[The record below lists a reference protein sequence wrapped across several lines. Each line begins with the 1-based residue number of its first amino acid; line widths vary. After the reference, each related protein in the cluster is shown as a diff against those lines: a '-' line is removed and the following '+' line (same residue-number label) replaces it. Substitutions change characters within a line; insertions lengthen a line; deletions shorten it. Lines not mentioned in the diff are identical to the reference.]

1 MMTVTDAQA
10 CLSELVD
17 RVQAGEEVTLT
28 QDGQPVAVLIRP
40 DGHRIRRRSV
50 RDGEHLVKHPKQEDR
65 TQLLDEELSIE
76 REEDLERAI
85 RIELDKR

>member
-1 MMTVTDAQA
+1 MTVTDAQA
-10 CLSELVD
+10 RLPELVD
-17 RVQAGEEVTLT
+17 RVKTGEEVTLT
-28 QDGQPVAVLIRP
+28 QDGQTVAVLIHP
-40 DGHRIRRRSV
+40 DGHRTRRRPIH
-50 RDGEHLVKHPKQEDR
+50 DEAHLVKHPKQEDR